1 MAPEGAMA
9 VEGGNWQIFHK
20 MVEKSQATIFFN
32 RSVTAVSLH
41 KPQNPDTAG
50 VKYTLRIDKSD
61 YEEDY
66 QLPFDDVIIANPYQF
81 GKTSFQ
87 SGVLETPID
96 EIPYVQLHVTIFSSP
111 FRYSP
116 AFFGLSDPKDVPG
129 TILTT
134 LGKEDEPISGAGGA
148 GKAGFFSISMLR
160 KVVNPATEKEEYL
173 YKIFSPEKVTPE
185 FLRYTLTPLF
195 LEIWSLTFT
204 AASSV
209 SMSQTRSSPTQP
221 NQTPSARSR
230 GTTPTCSTRTPR
242 PSPE

>member
-41 KPQNPDTAG
+41 KPQNLDTAG

-66 QLPFDDVIIANPYQF
+66 QLPFDNIIIANPYHF

-87 SGVLETPID
+87 SGLLETPID
-96 EIPYVQLHVTIFSSP
+96 DIPYVQLHVTIFSSP

-134 LGKEDEPISGAGGA
+134 LGKDDEPTSGVDGA

-173 YKIFSPEKVTPE
+173 YKIFSPGKVTPE
-185 FLRYTLTPLF
+185 FLRCEPFPL
-195 LEIWSLTFT
+195 L
-204 AASSV
+204 
-209 SMSQTRSSPTQP
+209 
-221 NQTPSARSR
+221 
-230 GTTPTCSTRTPR
+230 
-242 PSPE
+242 PSPPSRRCGY